1 MIRRPLTVAA
11 AGVAG
16 LLGLAACGSDSSE
29 PTVRAA
35 SPAPQAVTPFDVYYD
50 LTHPDVATAAGPAA
64 QVASPFDVY
73 YDLTHPDVVNI
84 RTRAPESVNQLEHRA
99 NVAQQQRAP
108 ESVNQLEHRANVAQQ
123 QRASESVNQLDQR
136 AKVAWENQVLSQLA
150 DLAEEEGLTGLS
162 PAFLQPIPQPI
173 KR

>member
-99 NVAQQQRAP
+99 NVA
-108 ESVNQLEHRANVAQQ
+108 
-123 QRASESVNQLDQR
+123 
-136 AKVAWENQVLSQLA
+136 WENQVLSQLA

>member
-16 LLGLAACGSDSSE
+16 LLGLAACGSDGSE

-50 LTHPDVATAAGPAA
+50 LTHPDVV
-64 QVASPFDVY
+64 QVQ
-73 YDLTHPDVVNI
+73 
-84 RTRAPESVNQLEHRA
+84 TRAPESVNQLEHRA
-99 NVAQQQRAP
+99 AMAQQQRAP
-108 ESVNQLEHRANVAQQ
+108 ESANQLEHRAAMVQQ
-123 QRASESVNQLDQR
+123 QRATESVNQLDQR
-136 AKVAWENQVLSQLA
+136 AKMAWENQVLSQLA
-150 DLAEEEGLTGLS
+150 DLADGEGLTGLS

>member
-16 LLGLAACGSDSSE
+16 LLGLAACGSDGSE

-35 SPAPQAVTPFDVYYD
+35 SPAPQAVTPFQVYYEM
-50 LTHPDVATAAGPAA
+50 THPDVAKAAGPAA
-64 QVASPFDVY
+64 QAPSPFDVY
-73 YDLTHPDVVNI
+73 YDLTHPDVVQVQ
-84 RTRAPESVNQLEHRA
+84 TRAP
-99 NVAQQQRAP
+99 
-108 ESVNQLEHRANVAQQ
+108 
-123 QRASESVNQLDQR
+123 ESVNQLDQR
-136 AKVAWENQVLSQLA
+136 AKMAWENQVLSQLA
-150 DLAEEEGLTGLS
+150 DLADGEGLTGLS

>member
-29 PTVRAA
+29 PVVRAA
-35 SPAPQAVTPFDVYYD
+35 SPAPQA
-50 LTHPDVATAAGPAA
+50 A
-64 QVASPFDVY
+64 FDVY
-73 YDLTHPDVVNI
+73 YDLTHPDVVHVQ
-84 RTRAPESVNQLEHRA
+84 RRAPESANQLEHRA
-99 NVAQQQRAP
+99 MVAQQQRAP
-108 ESVNQLEHRANVAQQ
+108 ESVNQLEHRAMAHK
-123 QRASESVNQLDQR
+123 RAPESVNQLEHR
-136 AKVAWENQVLSQLA
+136 AQVVQEKLLQAQLA
-150 DLAEEEGLTGLS
+150 ELAEEEGLTGLS